1 MSENNITL
9 VYKNIQKIIEIPK
22 NFEDLKE
29 AFFKVFKEDKK
40 NIYFC
45 YKQLIDSEIDFQ
57 QLIKESPKMNINA
70 FEGKK
75 EKKNW

>member
-22 NFEDLKE
+22 NFEDLQE

-40 NIYFC
+40 KHLF
-45 YKQLIDSEIDFQ
+45 L
-57 QLIKESPKMNINA
+57 L
-70 FEGKK
+70 
-75 EKKNW
+75 